1 MSLSLLCW
9 QQHWG
14 SAAGVTLF
22 HHSDGLVHGLVRG
35 LVFSVSKAGCE
46 VA

>member
-22 HHSDGLVHGLVRG
+22 HHSDGLVRG